1 MLSIIIVEAEK
12 IEGHWVWVLLKTKRD
27 LEGKKKKF
35 QD

>member
-12 IEGHWVWVLLKTKRD
+12 IEGSLVLLKTKHD

-35 QD
+35 LD